1 MHGGEMANLFDRDNY
16 PQQEPET
23 LVVGDRWVWKRPD
36 LVSDYPTASYAL
48 TYEFHCDSGG
58 GGSHQFTITATETTD
73 AYIVEVDSSTTA
85 AYNAHEYKWYAYITR
100 SSDSERVAVD
110 SGMSTLV
117 ANYADTNAD
126 LRTHAKKV
134 LDAVQAVIENRA
146 TIDQSSF
153 SIAGRSLSRMS
164 IDELHSLRDRYEAKY
179 NKELQKAKI
188 RNNKPTGNTIGVKF

>member
-1 MHGGEMANLFDRDNY
+1 MANLFESANY
-16 PQQEPET
+16 PSQEPET
-23 LVVGDRWVWKRPD
+23 LVVGDRWVWQRPD
-36 LVSDYPTASYAL
+36 LVTDYPTDQYAL

-58 GGSHQFTITATETTD
+58 GGNHQFTITATETTL
-73 AYIVEVDSSTTA
+73 AYVVEVASTVTDNYTA
-85 AYNAHEYKWYAYITR
+85 HQYKWYAFITR
-100 SSDSERVAVD
+100 TSDSERVAVD
-110 SGMSTLV
+110 EGMTTLV

-164 IDELHSLRDRYEAKY
+164 IDELFLVRDRYRAEY
-179 NKELQKAKI
+179 NEEVKKARI
-188 RNNKPTGNTIGVKF
+188 RNKKPSGNLIGVRF

>member
-1 MHGGEMANLFDRDNY
+1 MANLFESANY
-16 PQQEPET
+16 PSQEPET
-23 LVVGDRWVWKRPD
+23 LVVGDRWVWQRPD
-36 LVSDYPTASYAL
+36 LVTDYPTDQYAL

-58 GGSHQFTITATETTD
+58 GGNHQFTITATETTL
-73 AYIVEVDSSTTA
+73 AYVVEVASTVTDNYTA
-85 AYNAHEYKWYAYITR
+85 HQYKWYAFITR
-100 SSDSERVAVD
+100 TSDSERVAVD
-110 SGMSTLV
+110 EGMTTLV

-164 IDELHSLRDRYEAKY
+164 IDELFTVRDRYRAEY
-179 NKELQKAKI
+179 NEEVKKARI
-188 RNNKPTGNTIGVKF
+188 RNKKPSGNLIGVRF

>member
-1 MHGGEMANLFDRDNY
+1 MANLFDSANY
-16 PQQEPET
+16 PSQEPET
-23 LVVGDRWVWKRPD
+23 LVVGDRWVWQRPD
-36 LVSDYPTASYAL
+36 LVTDYPTDQYAL

-58 GGSHQFTITATETTD
+58 GGNHQFTITATETTL
-73 AYIVEVDSSTTA
+73 AYVVEVASTVTDNYTA
-85 AYNAHEYKWYAYITR
+85 HQYKWYAFITR
-100 SSDSERVAVD
+100 TSDSERVAVD
-110 SGMSTLV
+110 EGMTTLV

-164 IDELHSLRDRYEAKY
+164 IDELFLVRDRYRAEY
-179 NKELQKAKI
+179 NQEVKKARI
-188 RNNKPTGNTIGVKF
+188 RNKKPSGNLIGVRF